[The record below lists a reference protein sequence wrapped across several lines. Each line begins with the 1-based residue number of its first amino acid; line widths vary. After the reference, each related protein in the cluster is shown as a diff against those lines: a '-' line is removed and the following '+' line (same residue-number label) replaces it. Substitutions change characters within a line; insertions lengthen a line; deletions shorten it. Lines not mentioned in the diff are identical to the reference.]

1 MACLGLVL
9 AQEEAGNADDASG
22 EAAEGKSAEGEE
34 CEESWEYIEFLRSIT
49 DNLEKT
55 FQDIRDVQNKVGSNA
70 LVDSVSQTLT
80 QVLKIRESVLDR
92 IFKLRKKEI
101 PTCPNQDIRQED
113 SLANLSLEIMDMLV
127 KLTKKDAS
135 ANDKL
140 KQIRDDLFKFKD
152 SVTSES
158 LRIMM
163 LPQVGGPQTPQ
174 PTGDCSECDVLE
186 LVDMKIMG
194 LINCAEGK
202 DTQDDAD
209 DEAGE
214 GGEETP
220 AAGGDGGCMPPAMY
234 IMEVMAANRRIDE
247 ETESLLPSL
256 VSTVDEA
263 ERAAIEKKFNDL
275 KQVREKL
282 ENSVKRFSNTKPDN
296 EDKLKKIAKNMKPI
310 AKDINKLLKDCQS
323 NCDVPPSDDCDSCG
337 ANELTNMLSKMD
349 DYKRIYNNSEE
360 DPADLNSEV
369 RKDLMKFISA
379 NTATT
384 NELLQKKIEAADG
397 VLEKCDQERLDV
409 FNKTKGPMWMLVNT
423 TIFTEG
429 VEEPTIMLGA
439 MEEMMKALKEEYC
452 KPGATP
458 RPPTNPGESCEWAE
472 YEQTGEYLKRIDKL
486 IQEHLFKP
494 KSEDSKVDAQ
504 LDFLEL
510 RKEFDS
516 RVQQLFENG
525 MVCPDEVVKIKKEWM
540 TGATKCMSLFMNSR
554 LKFKDMSRLQ
564 RIQCTKNLK
573 IQMEDRRSELLSKE
587 LENSINQF
595 EGNEAEFGYG
605 PPVEQEAPITDYD
618 LPEQP
623 NIIQPPQ

>member
-1 MACLGLVL
+1 
-9 AQEEAGNADDASG
+9 
-22 EAAEGKSAEGEE
+22 
-34 CEESWEYIEFLRSIT
+34 
-49 DNLEKT
+49 
-55 FQDIRDVQNKVGSNA
+55 
-70 LVDSVSQTLT
+70 
-80 QVLKIRESVLDR
+80 
-92 IFKLRKKEI
+92 
-101 PTCPNQDIRQED
+101 
-113 SLANLSLEIMDMLV
+113 
-127 KLTKKDAS
+127 
-135 ANDKL
+135 
-140 KQIRDDLFKFKD
+140 
-152 SVTSES
+152 
-158 LRIMM
+158 
-163 LPQVGGPQTPQ
+163 
-174 PTGDCSECDVLE
+174 
-186 LVDMKIMG
+186 MKIMG

-202 DTQDDAD
+202 DTQDGAD
-209 DEAGE
+209 DEAEE

-540 TGATKCMSLFMNSR
+540 AGATKCMSLFMNSR

-595 EGNEAEFGYG
+595 EGASQQNSDSG
-605 PPVEQEAPITDYD
+605 V
-618 LPEQP
+618 
-623 NIIQPPQ
+623 